1 MRGWSLAILVC
12 ALSARAAEEP
22 ARAPSGPV
30 DIRSERLTVHH
41 KEHTAVFSGKVRCVQ
56 DDLVIT
62 CDELTV
68 TYSGKS
74 KQAEDTAGRGTIRQM
89 VFTGNVAI
97 EQKERRGHCA
107 RAVYDR
113 TRTRIVC
120 TGDPWV
126 VEGDNRIHG
135 ERIEYDLERDEI
147 EVVKPRAVLRLERE
161 QETARTKPEGTRR

>member
-1 MRGWSLAILVC
+1 MLC
-12 ALSARAAEEP
+12 ALPIRAGEAP
-22 ARAPSGPV
+22 ARDRSPSGPV

-41 KEHTAVFSGKVRCVQ
+41 KEHTAVFSGSVRCVQ

-62 CDELTV
+62 CDTLTV
-68 TYSGKS
+68 TYAGDD
-74 KQAEDTAGRGTIRQM
+74 KQAEAPSGQGTIRQM

-97 EQKERRGHCA
+97 EQKERRGHCE

-135 ERIEYDLERDEI
+135 ERIEYDLELDEI
-147 EVVKPRAVLRLERE
+147 EVVKPRAVLRLDRERE
-161 QETARTKPEGTRR
+161 AARDRPQGARR